1 MQLHPV
7 GMSVRVPSAL
17 PILFRAVLA
26 IASVYGCSKDVLNCE
41 TGLCPSGFACNP
53 GSGQCEAL
61 ATTVTSTSGLLG
73 RLSAVRMADGQLGVA
88 AFNSERKSLMWM
100 RESQGDWQPSF
111 LAGPAATAQEAPA
124 GHTSAAVADGDGGV
138 HLAWRRAGDSTLWYA
153 VQGPNG
159 WQREEVPVAGPGTVG
174 AALAIGI
181 WQGHPVLAWR
191 ALDIQNVRVARKMSE
206 GWTLETLPQPTALP
220 GDPTAAVDLGRSL
233 ALVVTPS
240 GPAIAAYE
248 ANRGDLVL
256 ATRAADAWNVT
267 RLAGLDPKTGAD
279 QGDLGMPVAA
289 ALGPAGDLVLAYRDR
304 VHDRVLLARAK
315 SGVFAQELVMDGQR
329 EDPVHKTTRSDLL
342 GSVLSVVVLPT
353 GLAVVAA
360 QDASTM
366 RVRVA
371 AERPAGGFVSY
382 DVPGTLQA
390 WPTLVTQP
398 DATAA
403 CLWLDLANAARPGS
417 GRLQRWNV
425 PRGGQ

>member
-1 MQLHPV
+1 MH
-7 GMSVRVPSAL
+7 
-17 PILFRAVLA
+17 
-26 IASVYGCSKDVLNCE
+26 
-41 TGLCPSGFACNP
+41 
-53 GSGQCEAL
+53 
-61 ATTVTSTSGLLG
+61 
-73 RLSAVRMADGQLGVA
+73 
-88 AFNSERKSLMWM
+88 
-100 RESQGDWQPSF
+100 ESQGDWQPSF

-159 WQREEVPVAGPGTVG
+159 WQREEVPVAVPGTVG

-191 ALDIQNVRVARKMSE
+191 ALDIQNVRVARKMSD